1 MSRSRVLFH
10 MVRADFLERVRRYS
24 FLLTLGF
31 SVYVGYAVYSGQINM
46 RLDDY
51 QGAPNSAWLG
61 SVIPLASSVFLSLI
75 GFYVVKNTIQRDRE
89 TRVGRIL
96 AATPI
101 SKRFYTHKALS
112 NLAVLS
118 AMILILSAAAVVIQ
132 LTHRG
137 SNGFNLFDLLAP
149 ILIFGICAMSVTA
162 ALAVLFE
169 TIPGLRGGVGNI
181 AYFFLWT
188 FLFSMSVK
196 SLLTREQP
204 SAASSAGSLS
214 RRSVPDCPE

>member
-101 SKRFYTHKALS
+101 SKRFYTLSKALS
-112 NLAVLS
+112 DLAVRNDPDPL
-118 AMILILSAAAVVIQ
+118 
-132 LTHRG
+132 G
-137 SNGFNLFDLLAP
+137 
-149 ILIFGICAMSVTA
+149 
-162 ALAVLFE
+162 
-169 TIPGLRGGVGNI
+169 
-181 AYFFLWT
+181 
-188 FLFSMSVK
+188 
-196 SLLTREQP
+196 
-204 SAASSAGSLS
+204 
-214 RRSVPDCPE
+214 RSCRHPADPQRVQRL